1 MATFQDIL
9 ENPSAT
15 FQDATPFYHAEVDGD
30 HYWDDPNRLVLQDE
44 DNPFK
49 ESSGKVWLI
58 VKPEWE
64 ARIRVRTNNWGA
76 FKESDFTAATRAA
89 YDMTFDTPFLAT
101 GKWKSSMTFTMR
113 GGSMLMVAVDGQK
126 GAGWAAENSVFD
138 IEAKSRNAPDPVK
151 YLSFVSTG
159 IFRRPKQKWKNH
171 GMLLSLSAPYG
182 DYSST
187 EVRNWVWGPMDDD
200 TRIDLI
206 SYNQAPAGIDGE
218 PQEIVPT
225 VGDVISEEIPTYADP
240 QEWGNQVPVASGTDA
255 DGNAWSVVLR
265 ENLIE
270 NAWYIVVDGT
280 YEDDLSFSN
289 ETSDGYDD
297 ALAQARLIVEARR
310 EAAKVKSDDS
320 NENLTPT
327 LAGVGLGAGIAVVGL
342 LVLII
347 LARRG

>member
-1 MATFQDIL
+1 MASFQDIV
-9 ENPSAT
+9 ENAGST
-15 FQDATPFYHAEVDGD
+15 FADETPFYFVDVWGD

-44 DNPFK
+44 DSPFR
-49 ESSGKVWLI
+49 STSGRVYLI

-76 FKESDFTAATRAA
+76 FKEDDFTAATRAA
-89 YDMTFDTPFLAT
+89 YDMRFDTPFLAT
-101 GKWKSSMTFTMR
+101 GQWKSSMTFTMR
-113 GGSMLMVAVDGQK
+113 GGSMLAVAVDGDK
-126 GAGWAAENSVFD
+126 ETWHTRGSTFD
-138 IEAKSRNAPDPVK
+138 WESRRRNAPQPQFV
-151 YLSFVSTG
+151 LSFRG
-159 IFRRPKQKWKNH
+159 NKYKNN

-187 EVRNWVWGPMDDD
+187 EVRNWRWDALDDD
-200 TRIDLI
+200 TRIDLV
-206 SYNQAPAGIDGE
+206 SYNKAPAGIDGE

-240 QEWGNQVPVASGTDA
+240 QEWGNQVRVDSGTDA
-255 DGNAWSVVLR
+255 DGNPWSVSIR

-289 ETSDGYDD
+289 EDSDGYED
-297 ALAQARLIVEARR
+297 ALAQARLIAKARR
-310 EAAKVKSDDS
+310 EAAKVKSDDV
-320 NENLTPT
+320 NPNLTPT
-327 LAGVGLGAGIAVVGL
+327 LAGIGLGAGIAVVGL